1 MALAIVFLIKAV
13 AFIKAFFGRLVVDS
27 QDFFFLP
34 SLYYHLLR
42 AVSGSRRPDLFPL
55 ISVVPSRLTLN
66 KGKMSIARNV
76 LGNT

>member
-27 QDFFFLP
+27 QDFLP

>member
-27 QDFFFLP
+27 QDFFLP